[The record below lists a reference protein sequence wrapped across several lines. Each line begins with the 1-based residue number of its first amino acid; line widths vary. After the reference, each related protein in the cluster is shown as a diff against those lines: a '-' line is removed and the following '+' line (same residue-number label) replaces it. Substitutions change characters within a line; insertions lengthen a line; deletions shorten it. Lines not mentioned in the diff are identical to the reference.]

1 MLKRI
6 LRAGLWR
13 MQRWLAAEKVS
24 AELADPIPFENS
36 YKWLC
41 ATFLQLMRDPS
52 CARRPAYIWGVLQGV
67 ALAKVLDIERVS
79 VMEFGVAGGA
89 GLLALEYIAEKIE
102 GLPGV
107 GVGVDVYGFDTGKG
121 LPKPEDYRDCPNLWA
136 DGFYAMDKAQLEA
149 RLRRARL
156 HLGLVGE
163 TVPAFLQTSFSPVAF
178 ISFDV
183 DLYTSTRDALKLL
196 EARHEALLPRIY
208 CYFDDIVGFSFSEY
222 NGERLAIAEFNA
234 AHAGRKV
241 SPLYGLKHFVPAT
254 HANSMWVDVFYL
266 AHIFDHPLYA
276 QPDELRKRTIIDIE
290 GQCLLG
296 RVDETRRSNQQ
307 EA

>member
-1 MLKRI
+1 MLKRV

-13 MQRWLAAEKVS
+13 MQRWLAEETVRAEQE
-24 AELADPIPFENS
+24 APIPFENS
-36 YKWLC
+36 YTWLS
-41 ATFLQLMRDPS
+41 ASFLQLTCDPN

-67 ALAKVLDIERVS
+67 ALANVLGIERVS
-79 VMEFGVAGGA
+79 VIEFGVAGGA
-89 GLLALEYIAEKIE
+89 GLLALERIAEMVE
-102 GLPGV
+102 ELPGI
-107 GVGVDVYGFDTGKG
+107 GVGVDVYGFDTGQG
-121 LPKPEDYRDCPNLWA
+121 LPQPEDYRDCPNLWA
-136 DGFYAMDKAQLEA
+136 GGFYAMDKAQLKA

-156 HLGLVGE
+156 ELGLVGE
-163 TVPAFLQTSFSPVAF
+163 TIPAFLETSFSPVAF

-222 NGERLAIAEFNA
+222 NGERLAIAEFNE
-234 AHAGRKV
+234 AHAMRKV
-241 SPLYGLKHFVPAT
+241 SPLYGLKYFVPQA

-276 QPDELRKRTIIDIE
+276 MPDELRKPTTIDIE
-290 GQCLLG
+290 GNVRGASPQ
-296 RVDETRRSNQQ
+296 
-307 EA
+307 